1 MFVTELV
8 SHPPMAPLNGLGL
21 GAVPAK
27 SCDMSSTRDTSHP
40 AIAPCVASTAVRFAT
55 HSSTAAC
62 SCTFDSKTSGQP
74 WNAAHDA
81 SHANS
86 DHGPPSPCT
95 ASLQVS
101 IVSM

>member
-40 AIAPCVASTAVRFAT
+40 AIGPCVASAVVR
-55 HSSTAAC
+55 SSTAAF
-62 SCTFDSKTSGQP
+62 SS
-74 WNAAHDA
+74 A
-81 SHANS
+81 
-86 DHGPPSPCT
+86 
-95 ASLQVS
+95 LL
-101 IVSM
+101 